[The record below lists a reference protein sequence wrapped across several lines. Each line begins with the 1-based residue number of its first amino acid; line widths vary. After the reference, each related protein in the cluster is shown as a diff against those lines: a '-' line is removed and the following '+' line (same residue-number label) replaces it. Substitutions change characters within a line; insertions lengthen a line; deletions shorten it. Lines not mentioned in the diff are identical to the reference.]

1 MKNQIIAKYAK
12 DKYINPKIHEKT
24 PQEMLR
30 PRVASNCEVN
40 RTHVFRVKR
49 QTVAIVFVPG
59 VMGSRL
65 EVEKKNCEDGK
76 NNPRIWDPDG
86 LIMMMK
92 KFFFASPHDR
102 HKIFF
107 TQPRLVSAIATDD
120 HENYSNAE
128 ERGWPGV
135 AWSCY
140 GKLITSLHDWDTPL
154 KTLLD
159 LPVYAFGYDWVDSN
173 ELSGFLLQQFT
184 LQHVKADKVIIVT
197 HSMGGLVA
205 RYALAGE
212 GRDALAD
219 KVLGV
224 IHGAQPVHGAPDAY
238 HRQIAGTGAE
248 NFIGKIASR
257 VMGASGE
264 HMTALAPHAAGILQL
279 LPNQFYRTNRG
290 EQAWLHIQD
299 LDNEHEFQSYPQG
312 DPYEEIYLRSHHRE
326 YWGLIHGEWF
336 QPVPESQQDVVNKL
350 HEPDSDTELPDKDLS
365 VTGEMKKYLSKARDF
380 HATIAHYSHPRTVQ
394 LFSSGGHTTITE
406 ICWRARDITP
416 AVSAAIPEQRHYN
429 THLSHYASQTSLHPR
444 FFLGE
449 IEDAKPQGYGEYSEI
464 RWRHPNGELGEIV
477 PPETRLEDL
486 REPLTTGGMRLFQVW
501 MTASGE
507 TVPGVTDDARC
518 HLGDGTVPVSSATA
532 MEPDLAA
539 WTPCI
544 HFQPTWQTPSGEQ
557 KDATGLAN
565 QMSHDKFYADKS
577 AIDAAKQVIH
587 NLCVG
592 WLKGDFS

>member
-1 MKNQIIAKYAK
+1 MKNQVIAKYAK
-12 DKYINPKIHEKT
+12 DEYINPKIHEKT

-65 EVEKKNCEDGK
+65 EVEQKSKISKRKEAK
-76 NNPRIWDPDG
+76 LWDPDD
-86 LIMMMK
+86 LVMMVK
-92 KFFFASPHDR
+92 AFFC
-102 HKIFF
+102 
-107 TQPRLVSAIATDD
+107 ATP
-120 HENYSNAE
+120 E
-128 ERGWPGV
+128 ERHELFFDQQRKVITTANADHKHNNKADEQGWPGV

-140 GKLITSLHDWDTPL
+140 GELISSLHDWDTPL

-173 ELSGFLLQQFT
+173 ELSGFQLQRFILQQ
-184 LQHVKADKVIIVT
+184 VKADKVIIVT
-197 HSMGGLVA
+197 HSMGGLVT
-205 RYALAGE
+205 RYALSGE
-212 GRDALAD
+212 GGDALAN

-257 VMGASGE
+257 VMGANGE
-264 HMTALAPHAAGILQL
+264 HMTAIAPHAPGILQL
-279 LPNQFYRTNRG
+279 LPNQFYRSNRG
-290 EQAWLHIQD
+290 KQAWLHIQD

-336 QPVPESQQDVVNKL
+336 QPVPESPDVIERSITMDSVNEAKEINL
-350 HEPDSDTELPDKDLS
+350 ESISSNLNILLRD
-365 VTGEMKKYLSKARDF
+365 AREF
-380 HATIAHYSHPRTVQ
+380 HNTIGLYAHPRTVQ
-394 LFSSGGHTTITE
+394 LFSSGGRATITE
-406 ICWRARDITP
+406 ICWRAKDITQ
-416 AVSAAIPEQRHYN
+416 AVMNAIPVQQKSY
-429 THLSHYASQTSLHPR
+429 THLAHYASQTSLHPR
-444 FFLGE
+444 SFLGE
-449 IEDAKPQGYGEYSEI
+449 IEEAKPQGFGKYSEV
-464 RWRHPNGELGEIV
+464 RWRHANGKLGEIV

-486 REPLTTGGMRLFQVW
+486 REPLTTGGMRLFHVW

-507 TVPGVTDDARC
+507 TLPGISDNAMC

-532 MEPDLAA
+532 MNPDLDA
-539 WTPCI
+539 WTPCT
-544 HFQPTWQTPSGEQ
+544 QVLPTWQTPSGEL
-557 KDATGLAN
+557 KYVTGLAN
-565 QMSHDKFYADKS
+565 QASHDQFYNDEA
-577 AIDAAKQVIH
+577 AIRAVKQSVF
-587 NLCVG
+587 NLCLG
-592 WLKGDFS
+592 WLKGDFE

>member
-1 MKNQIIAKYAK
+1 LKSIQ
-12 DKYINPKIHEKT
+12 DEYIRPKIHEKT
-24 PQEMLR
+24 PQEMLM

-40 RTHVFRVKR
+40 RTHVFQVKR

-65 EVEKKNCEDGK
+65 EMEKKRWLDGK
-76 NNPRIWDPDG
+76 ENPRIWDPDAP
-86 LIMMMK
+86 IMMMK

-107 TQPRLVSAIATDD
+107 TQSRSVSATATDD
-120 HENYSNAE
+120 HESYPSAE

-140 GKLITSLHDWDTPL
+140 GELITSLHDWDTPL

-173 ELSGFLLQQFT
+173 ELSGFLLQQFI
-184 LQHVKADKVIIVT
+184 LQQVKADKVIIVT
-197 HSMGGLVA
+197 HSMGGLVT
-205 RYALAGE
+205 RSALVSNG
-212 GRDALAD
+212 GDVLAD

-248 NFIGKIASR
+248 NFIGKAISR

-264 HMTALAPHAAGILQL
+264 HMTAIAPHAPGILQL
-279 LPNQFYRTNRG
+279 LPNQYYRTNRG
-290 EQAWLHIQD
+290 GQAWLHIQD

-336 QPVPESQQDVVNKL
+336 QPVPEGSDVIDRNITKYFANNA
-350 HEPDSDTELPDKDLS
+350 
-365 VTGEMKKYLSKARDF
+365 GERNSESTSWSFNILLRDAREF
-380 HATIAHYSHPRTVQ
+380 HRTIGLYSHPRTVQ
-394 LFSSGGHTTITE
+394 LFSSGGNTTITE
-406 ICWRARDITP
+406 ICWRAKDITQ
-416 AVSAAIPEQRHYN
+416 AVLSAIPVQQQSY
-429 THLSHYASQTSLHPR
+429 THLAHFASQTSLHPR
-444 FFLGE
+444 SFLGE
-449 IEDAKPQGYGEYSEI
+449 IEGAKPQGFGEYSEI
-464 RWRHPNGELGEIV
+464 RWRHANGELGEMV
-477 PPETRLEDL
+477 PPETRLEKL

-507 TVPGVTDDARC
+507 TVPGITDDAIC
-518 HLGDGTVPVSSATA
+518 HLGDGTVPASSATA
-532 MEPDLAA
+532 MDPGLAA
-539 WTPCI
+539 WSPCI
-544 HFQPTWQTPSGEQ
+544 HLLPTWQTPSGEL
-557 KDATGLAN
+557 KDVTGLAN
-565 QMSHDKFYADKS
+565 QASHDQFYNDEA
-577 AIDAAKQVIH
+577 AIRAVKQSIF
-587 NLCVG
+587 NMCLG
-592 WLKGDFS
+592 WLKGNFA

>member
-65 EVEKKNCEDGK
+65 EVEKKGRLDGK
-76 NNPRIWDPDG
+76 ENPRIWDPDAP
-86 LIMMMK
+86 IMMMK
-92 KFFFASPHDR
+92 KFFFASPNDR

-107 TQPRLVSAIATDD
+107 TQSRLVSAAATDD
-120 HENYSNAE
+120 HESYPNAE
-128 ERGWPGV
+128 AQGWPGV

-140 GKLITSLHDWDTPL
+140 GELITSLHDWDTPL

-173 ELSGFLLQQFT
+173 EFSGFLLQQFI

-212 GRDALAD
+212 GGDALEE

-248 NFIGKIASR
+248 NFIGKAASR

-264 HMTALAPHAAGILQL
+264 HMTAIAPHALGILQL
-279 LPNQFYRTNRG
+279 LPNQFYRTNHG
-290 EQAWLHIQD
+290 KKAWLHIQD
-299 LDNEHEFQSYPQG
+299 LDNEQEFKSYPQG

-326 YWGLIHGEWF
+326 YWGLIHGGWF
-336 QPVPESQQDVVNKL
+336 QPAPESPDVIDRSITMDSINETEEKNLESTSSNLNILL
-350 HEPDSDTELPDKDLS
+350 HD
-365 VTGEMKKYLSKARDF
+365 AREF
-380 HATIAHYSHPRTVQ
+380 HSTIGLYSHPRTVQ

-406 ICWRARDITP
+406 ICWRAKDITQ
-416 AVSAAIPEQRHYN
+416 AVLNAIPAQQQSY
-429 THLSHYASQTSLHPR
+429 THLAHYASQTSLHPR

-449 IEDAKPQGYGEYSEI
+449 IEEAKPQGFGKYSEI
-464 RWRHPNGELGEIV
+464 RWRHANGELGESV

-486 REPLTTGGMRLFQVW
+486 REPLTTRGMRLFQVW

-507 TVPGVTDDARC
+507 TVPGITDNVMC
-518 HLGDGTVPVSSATA
+518 HLGDGTVPASSATA
-532 MEPDLAA
+532 MNPDLEA
-539 WTPCI
+539 WTSCI
-544 HFQPTWQTPSGEQ
+544 HVLPTWQTPSGEL

-565 QMSHDKFYADKS
+565 QASHDQFYNDET
-577 AIDAAKQVIH
+577 AIRAVKQSIF
-587 NLCVG
+587 NMCLG
-592 WLKGDFS
+592 WLKGDFA

>member
-1 MKNQIIAKYAK
+1 MKNQVVTKYAK
-12 DKYINPKIHEKT
+12 DEYINPKIHEKT
-24 PQEMLR
+24 PQEMLN

-65 EVEKKNCEDGK
+65 EVEQAFLSSKREDS
-76 NNPRIWDPDG
+76 RLWDPDD
-86 LIMMMK
+86 LKMMVAT
-92 KFFFASPHDR
+92 FFSATPEKR
-102 HKIFF
+102 YELFF
-107 TQPRLVSAIATDD
+107 DQPRKVITTANDD
-120 HENYSNAE
+120 HRRNSKAE
-128 ERGWPGV
+128 EQGWPGV

-140 GKLITSLHDWDTPL
+140 GELITSLHDWDTPL

-173 ELSGFLLQQFT
+173 ELSGFLLRQFI
-184 LQHVKADKVIIVT
+184 LQRVKADKVIIVT
-197 HSMGGLVA
+197 HSMGGLVG

-212 GRDALAD
+212 GGHALAD

-248 NFIGKIASR
+248 NLIGKVASR

-264 HMTALAPHAAGILQL
+264 HMTAIAPHSPGILQL
-279 LPNQFYRTNRG
+279 LPNQFYHTNRG
-290 EQAWLHIQD
+290 GQAWLHIQN
-299 LDNEHEFQSYPQG
+299 LDNEHEFQSYPQA

-336 QPVPESQQDVVNKL
+336 QPIPESPQDVVNKL

-365 VTGEMKKYLSKARDF
+365 VTGEMKKHLSKARDF
-380 HATIAHYSHPRTVQ
+380 HTTIAHYSHPRTVQ

-406 ICWRARDITP
+406 VCWRARDITP
-416 AVSAAIPEQRHYN
+416 AVSAAIPQQRHYN
-429 THLSHYASQTSLHPR
+429 THLSHYASQTSLHTR
-444 FFLGE
+444 SFLGE
-449 IEDAKPQGYGEYSEI
+449 IEEAKPQGFGEYSEI
-464 RWRHPNGELGEIV
+464 RWRHANGELGEIV

-486 REPLTTGGMRLFQVW
+486 RAPLTTGGMRLFQVW
-501 MTASGE
+501 MTASDE
-507 TVPGVTDDARC
+507 TVPGITDDAMC

-532 MEPDLAA
+532 MNPDLDA

-544 HFQPTWQTPSGEQ
+544 QELPTWQTPSGEL
-557 KDATGLAN
+557 KYVTGLAN
-565 QMSHDKFYADKS
+565 QASHDQFYNDEA
-577 AIDAAKQVIH
+577 AIRAVKQSIF
-587 NLCVG
+587 NMCLG
-592 WLKGDFS
+592 WIKGDFE